1 MTQNTGHSLA
11 THWTLDTHSGDTHSI
26 SLPPNSQG
34 DQPTLQKGHYG
45 QPQLDFRAG
54 LLGNGAQPHIH
65 GDLLQVLDPEQMPR
79 EGTFRERVAAMS
91 KVPLVEKLYCY
102 AHGQHCHALDPSD
115 VEFSGLPCEENSRCN
130 TKRRYMEGRF
140 GDLYGAWARR
150 HGYLKN
156 TAHHFRKNTE
166 DPCWNTDF
174 SLYFVV
180 YTTPWLP

>member
-1 MTQNTGHSLA
+1 MTQ
-11 THWTLDTHSGDTHSI
+11 TLDTHWQLIGHST
-26 SLPPNSQG
+26 LTQG
-34 DQPTLQKGHYG
+34 TLTVSAYPLTAKEINQHCRKVIMDNHNWI
-45 QPQLDFRAG
+45 QSWASREWP
-54 LLGNGAQPHIH
+54 QPHIH

-150 HGYLKN
+150 HGYLK
-156 TAHHFRKNTE
+156 TRLIILENTE
-166 DPCWNTDF
+166 DPCWNIDF